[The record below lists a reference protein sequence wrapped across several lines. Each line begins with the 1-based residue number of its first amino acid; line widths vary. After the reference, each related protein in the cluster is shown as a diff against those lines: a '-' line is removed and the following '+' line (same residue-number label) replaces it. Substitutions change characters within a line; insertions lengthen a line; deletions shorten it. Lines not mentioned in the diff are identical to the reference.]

1 MEVASKKDCTGGRK
15 QDDFP
20 LELFDE
26 LCTWLETEQFVY
38 NGVDTS
44 KDDFHG

>member
-1 MEVASKKDCTGGRK
+1 MEVASKKDRTGSRK
-15 QDDFP
+15 QNDFP

-26 LCTWLETEQFVY
+26 LFTWLETEQFVY
-38 NGVDTS
+38 NGADTS